1 MIVGPVA
8 CDTTRKTV
16 VVAASRMRGLTVAKR
31 DCTLTEA
38 IHRLRQSSGRRQDA
52 TISARIKLNLDPRRT
67 GQKLKGVFEYPHSTG
82 KGTLVAVYTR
92 DAELADDAVRAG
104 ARFAG
109 DIKDRIIYN
118 EIQWPR
124 DFERLVTTFE
134 LENVVVHRKLL
145 LERMKRN
152 RSGNIFVPDISSDL
166 AKLLRAAQIVPSV
179 EDRTLV
185 EPDQVVDVVRGYV
198 NGTIVRFATDHDGNI
213 TTRIG
218 KLTMSDSEL
227 HDNFDTLLNHLRS
240 TQPNEFAVARARKR
254 KVDRYVLDIQII
266 ASSRADPVRLDL
278 SCMEME
284 GKE

>member
-1 MIVGPVA
+1 VGPVV

-16 VVAASRMRGLTVAKR
+16 IVAASRMRGLTVAKR

-38 IHRLRQSSGRRQDA
+38 IHRLRQRSGRKQDA
-52 TISARIKLNLDPRRT
+52 TISARIKLNLDPRRN

-82 KGTLVAVYTR
+82 KGTLVAVYTK
-92 DAELADDAVRAG
+92 DPHLADDAVRAG

-134 LENVVVHRKLL
+134 LENIVVHRKLL

-152 RSGNIFVPDISSDL
+152 RSGNIFVPDVSSEL

-179 EDRTLV
+179 EDRTLL
-185 EPDQVVDVVRGYV
+185 EPGKLVDVVRGYV
-198 NGTIVRFATDHDGNI
+198 NGTIVRFSTDHDGNI

-227 HDNFDTLLNHLRS
+227 HDNFDSLLSHLIR
-240 TQPNEFAVARARKR
+240 TQPSGFAVARARKR
-254 KVDRYVLDIQII
+254 NVDQYVLDIQII

-278 SCMEME
+278 SCMGLV